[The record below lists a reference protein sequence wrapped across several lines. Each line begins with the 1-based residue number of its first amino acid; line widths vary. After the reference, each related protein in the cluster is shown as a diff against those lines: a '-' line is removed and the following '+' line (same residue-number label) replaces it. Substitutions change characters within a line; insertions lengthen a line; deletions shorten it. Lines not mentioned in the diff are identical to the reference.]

1 MRGRK
6 TGQEKHFFSL
16 FALPSTADSSRMES
30 DGEELDYDFD
40 TPQKPRV
47 SDSRLTASADK
58 NRGQKPREG
67 EGAAAKAINADAGI
81 DGKRA
86 KKPNDDQ
93 DVEEELY
100 GDIVSPGGAGAGG
113 GGGAALLT
121 LQVAEVRMMET
132 ERERGKKG
140 G

>member
-1 MRGRK
+1 
-6 TGQEKHFFSL
+6 
-16 FALPSTADSSRMES
+16 MES

-47 SDSRLTASADK
+47 SDSRLTASAEK
-58 NRGQKPREG
+58 NREQKPREG
-67 EGAAAKAINADAGI
+67 EGAAANADACIEG
-81 DGKRA
+81 GKSA

-121 LQVAEVRMMET
+121 LQVAEVRTPEADRK
-132 ERERGKKG
+132 REQEG
-140 G
+140 

>member
-1 MRGRK
+1 
-6 TGQEKHFFSL
+6 
-16 FALPSTADSSRMES
+16 MES

-58 NRGQKPREG
+58 NRGQKPRG
-67 EGAAAKAINADAGI
+67 EGTAAAKGAVDANVI
-81 DGKRA
+81 DDGERA
-86 KKPNDDQ
+86 KKKPSDVDQ

-100 GDIVSPGGAGAGG
+100 GDIVSPGGACAGG

-121 LQVAEVRMMET
+121 LQVAEVRT
-132 ERERGKKG
+132 VKG
-140 G
+140 GEEGRKSADDSIKCSPDLEKKLDLD